1 MHTTSQQRKCPDKEN
16 VYEAWVI
23 LAWCLRTIY
32 STLHITASDICLT
45 DLVDLS
51 SVRLI
56 RPCRN
61 SEFQTF
67 KYLLHYD
74 TSDPR
79 LPSLVTS
86 TNKDFHEQALEQ
98 SFSIVTEDV
107 FVLYIYNYTAHSRKV
122 HLKDT
127 SIVPLHLVRNFEVEQ
142 QRPANISPSH
152 PHHKTRDCTS
162 SRVLLVHFIMP

>member
-107 FVLYIYNYTAHSRKV
+107 FVLYIQLYSSFKESS
-122 HLKDT
+122 LKGYQY
-127 SIVPLHLVRNFEVEQ
+127 S
-142 QRPANISPSH
+142 SPSSSSKLRSRTA
-152 PHHKTRDCTS
+152 KTSQYFSKPS
-162 SRVLLVHFIMP
+162 SS

>member
-67 KYLLHYD
+67 QVSTALRHL
-74 TSDPR
+74 R
-79 LPSLVTS
+79 PSSALIS
-86 TNKDFHEQALEQ
+86 HLNKQRFSWAGIGTILQYCHRRRFCLIYIQLYS
-98 SFSIVTEDV
+98 SFKES
-107 FVLYIYNYTAHSRKV
+107 S
-122 HLKDT
+122 LKGYQY
-127 SIVPLHLVRNFEVEQ
+127 S
-142 QRPANISPSH
+142 SPSSSSKLRSRTA
-152 PHHKTRDCTS
+152 KTSQYFSKPS
-162 SRVLLVHFIMP
+162 SS